1 MKIIFKPS
9 RKLHW
14 LFSINEIKVTC
25 MFKSICTTAVSFT
38 GIINFHITIFLTF
51 LYQKDSH
58 AGYLN
63 LPRCI

>member
-1 MKIIFKPS
+1 MKIIFKSS

-14 LFSINEIKVTC
+14 LFSVNEIKVTC
-25 MFKSICTTAVSFT
+25 MFKSICTSAVSFT
-38 GIINFHITIFLTF
+38 GINFHITSFLTF
-51 LYQKDSH
+51 LYQKDYH